1 MSRKWYTQQD
11 CDEQWIE
18 RQVRQY
24 EEEKY
29 LAEQEAMR
37 LAVGAGIQLEFDFEY
52 PNTPQG
58 TPF

>member
-1 MSRKWYTQQD
+1 MSERWYTQQD

-24 EEEKY
+24 EEEIY
-29 LAEQEAMR
+29 LAQQEAMR
-37 LAVGAGIQLEFDFEY
+37 LSVGAGIQLEFDFEY
-52 PNTPQG
+52 ADTPEG